1 MGISPDGDPTLAETF
16 TDAGFEIGGFHT
28 NGFLSEELNHNRGFG
43 KFVGPESWPT
53 KTKPFA
59 KIKDRIRPQVL
70 QYPWLYEKIS
80 QVYDKWMA
88 SGFSPDEDPRTYRT
102 AKEVNDVV
110 FDWLAT
116 TEGDFFLW
124 VHYMDVQ
131 EPYIYRE
138 EYLNQVA
145 GYTLSKQV
153 LRTGSP
159 PSKVIN

>member
-1 MGISPDGDPTLAETF
+1 L
-16 TDAGFEIGGFHT
+16 
-28 NGFLSEELNHNRGFG
+28 LSEGFNHNRGFG
-43 KFVGPESWPT
+43 KCVGPESWPT

-70 QYPWLYEKIS
+70 QYPGLYEKIS

-88 SGFSPDEDPRTYRT
+88 SGFSLDEDPRTYRT

-124 VHYMDVQ
+124 VHYMDVRK
-131 EPYIYRE
+131 PYIYRE
-138 EYLNQVA
+138 EYFKQVA
-145 GYTLSKQV
+145 GYTLPKQEF
-153 LRTGSP
+153 RTVCTT
-159 PSKVIN
+159 SKVINREQKPTERN